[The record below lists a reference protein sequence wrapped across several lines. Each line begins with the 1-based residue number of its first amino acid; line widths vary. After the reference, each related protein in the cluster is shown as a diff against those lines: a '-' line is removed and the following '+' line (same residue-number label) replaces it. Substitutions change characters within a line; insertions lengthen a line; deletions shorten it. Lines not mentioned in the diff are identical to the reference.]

1 MRKSAFLWML
11 ILLGTVVFMPRAQA
25 TWHTVMGENFERP
38 FYQWP
43 WTTAGRTWFVTP
55 GWAHWGIQ
63 AYIYHGN
70 EETGQSAWCYGYPN
84 TTDPEY
90 DNYPRNFF
98 TYMRWG
104 PFDLSDAEAAL
115 AGFYLLDRTEAG
127 GDSVYW
133 AASVQGDA
141 TELGRGGSHSGT
153 CNWEARYMDFADL
166 RDANGDSVSLLGEP
180 TVYIYFLFRSDAD
193 ASVDIGSFIDDLD
206 IAWDDGLFDLQAI
219 RLTLL
224 GTDSTELPATPAWG
238 DTVIAQFRWV
248 TFGNGLLPPFYLTA
262 SYDDIPEV
270 DMEINWAEGQQ
281 QYMTYYPAKVMTEGD
296 HEYLFELDPMD
307 DIAESYEDNNT
318 ISMSFHVDLP
328 NFPPTFTW
336 LRPGAEPDTAEESY
350 LLQWDVF
357 DAEDDA
363 VIYLYYDTDTLD
375 YNGYIIPGGAG
386 ISEDD
391 DPDTLRWT
399 VAHFP
404 DGEELWPYARV
415 DDPINSIQLYA
426 DAPIIIRRSAATT
439 PQIIPRTFQ
448 LSQNYP
454 NPFNEATTIQ
464 FTITRAGPVTLRVT
478 DLLGKEARVLLSDRL
493 SHGTYSTTF
502 NAAGWSSGLYF
513 YTLSSSE
520 GSLTRKMILL
530 K

>member
-1 MRKSAFLWML
+1 M
-11 ILLGTVVFMPRAQA
+11 
-25 TWHTVMGENFERP
+25 
-38 FYQWP
+38 
-43 WTTAGRTWFVTP
+43 
-55 GWAHWGIQ
+55 
-63 AYIYHGN
+63 
-70 EETGQSAWCYGYPN
+70 
-84 TTDPEY
+84 
-90 DNYPRNFF
+90 
-98 TYMRWG
+98 
-104 PFDLSDAEAAL
+104 
-115 AGFYLLDRTEAG
+115 
-127 GDSVYW
+127 
-133 AASVQGDA
+133 
-141 TELGRGGSHSGT
+141 
-153 CNWEARYMDFADL
+153 
-166 RDANGDSVSLLGEP
+166 
-180 TVYIYFLFRSDAD
+180 
-193 ASVDIGSFIDDLD
+193 
-206 IAWDDGLFDLQAI
+206 
-219 RLTLL
+219 
-224 GTDSTELPATPAWG
+224 
-238 DTVIAQFRWV
+238 IAQFRWV

-296 HEYLFELDPMD
+296 HEYSFELDPMD

-357 DAEDDA
+357 DAEDNA

-391 DPDTLRWT
+391 DPDTLRWI

-439 PQIIPRTFQ
+439 PQIIPWTFQ

-478 DLLGKEARVLLSDRL
+478 DLLGKEVRVLISDRL
-493 SHGTYSTTF
+493 SPGTHSIAF

-520 GSLTRKMILL
+520 GNVARKMILL